1 MRFRSLAIGII
12 AATFFSPP
20 TFAAPGDDEI
30 AAIYFVRLQQFAS
43 KCASQEAI
51 DRAWCEAYIA
61 GVVDTIGSN
70 RRLQEDQAQARCLR
84 KKIVSLSQVREAV
97 MKVVNMMLE
106 EKNPVVMKTA
116 AMNSVVAGVIVH
128 VCD

>member
-70 RRLQEDQAQARCLR
+70 RRLQEDQGSETGSTVGRTGFRRACPASVGRR
-84 KKIVSLSQVREAV
+84 YEIALSGRVYCAGTIASMRR
-97 MKVVNMMLE
+97 
-106 EKNPVVMKTA
+106 NPNKR
-116 AMNSVVAGVIVH
+116 GPGR
-128 VCD
+128 